1 MPSVLL
7 SGPAGA
13 GKSQMARRLIAE
25 ADRPMVAADFQS
37 IVVALLQLRRGP
49 DGRYPIRPE
58 WVLPMAEHIRREV
71 IDAAVARDID
81 VVATNSDGDPD
92 RRGALLKRLGP
103 GATERI
109 VDPGEDVVKA
119 RLADAETGEL
129 EPECAAAIGRWHG
142 RLR

>member
-1 MPSVLL
+1 MPSLLL

-13 GKSQMARRLIAE
+13 GKSALARRLIAE

-49 DGRYPIRPE
+49 DGRYPIRPA

-71 IDAAVARDID
+71 IDAAVSRDVD

-109 VDPGEDVVKA
+109 VDPGREVVAA
-119 RLADAETGEL
+119 RLADPETGEL
-129 EPECAAAIGRWHG
+129 EDECEAAIGRWYS